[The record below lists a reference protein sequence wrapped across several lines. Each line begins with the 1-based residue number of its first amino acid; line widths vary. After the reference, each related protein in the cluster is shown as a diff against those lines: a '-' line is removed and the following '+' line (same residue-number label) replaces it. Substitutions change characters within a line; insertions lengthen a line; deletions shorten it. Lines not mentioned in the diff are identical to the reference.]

1 MVGGVVPGGFAEVTR
16 SDVAVVCVVVVPIV
30 RFCEGSE
37 HGYRSGMFALGMILV
52 GAFSLLLLSASLGE
66 VPLWRELLRVSGRL
80 GFLCE
85 AVQVFRSLATASLV
99 PWFIFKRSQGWP
111 VLVKILISVWTYL
124 LQVRPITR
132 TLIAFVLANLS
143 RNLCFIRL

>member
-1 MVGGVVPGGFAEVTR
+1 MVGGIVPGGFAEVTR
-16 SDVAVVCVVVVPIV
+16 SDVAVVCVVVVPVV

-37 HGYRSGMFALGMILV
+37 HGYRSGMFALGM
-52 GAFSLLLLSASLGE
+52 FSLLLLSALLGE
-66 VPLWRELLRVSGRL
+66 VLMWRRLLRVSGRL

-85 AVQVFRSLATASLV
+85 AIQVVRSLVTASLV

-124 LQVRPITR
+124 LQVRSITR
-132 TLIAFVLANLS
+132 TLIAFVLANLF